1 MPSGIGFSGRKSRPY
16 RKHRPLPAVVLL
28 TLLGVASLYVWFS
41 VFDDADDINDDIRCH
56 PPAAEPRG
64 KDYVSVGHDALD
76 DVTPIPPSKVAVQ
89 VLNAGELRGE
99 AAITTA
105 ELRQLGFTQVAE
117 PANDPAYRDRTANCE
132 GQIRFGDNG
141 AAAARTLSLID
152 TCLELINDGRKDA
165 TVDLAIGT
173 QFTDVMPR
181 REAVQVL
188 DQLSAWAKR
197 TSDRGSSELASN
209 DEPNIDPE
217 LLEAARPEAC

>member
-1 MPSGIGFSGRKSRPY
+1 MSSGIGFTGRKSRPY
-16 RKHRPLPAVVLL
+16 RKHRPLPAVVLVA
-28 TLLGVASLYVWFS
+28 LLGVASLYVWFS
-41 VFDDADDINDDIRCH
+41 VFEDAENIDDAIRCH
-56 PPAAEPRG
+56 PPASAPPG
-64 KDYVSVGHDALD
+64 KDYVSVGHDALN

-117 PANDPAYRDRTANCE
+117 PANDPAYKDKTANCE

-152 TCLELINDGRKDA
+152 TCLELVNDGRKDA

-181 REAVQVL
+181 SEAVEVL

-197 TSDRGSSELASN
+197 SSGRGSSELASN
-209 DEPNIDPE
+209 SGPNISPE
-217 LLEAARPEAC
+217 QLEAARPEAC

>member
-16 RKHRPLPAVVLL
+16 RKHRPLPAVLL
-28 TLLGVASLYVWFS
+28 VTLLGAASLYVWFS
-41 VFDDADDINDDIRCH
+41 VFEDADDINEAIRCH
-56 PPAAEPRG
+56 PPASAPPGRQ
-64 KDYVSVGHDALD
+64 YTSVGHDALD
-76 DVTPIPPSKVAVQ
+76 DVTPIPPSKVAVR
-89 VLNAGELRGE
+89 VLNAGDLRGE

-117 PANDPAYRDRTANCE
+117 PANDPAYEDRTANCE

-181 REAVQVL
+181 SEAIEVL

-197 TSDRGSSELASN
+197 GSGRGTSELASN
-209 DEPNIDPE
+209 SGPDIDEE
-217 LLEAARPEAC
+217 LLEAARPKTC

>member
-1 MPSGIGFSGRKSRPY
+1 MSAGIGFSGRKSRPY
-16 RKHRPLPAVVLL
+16 RKHRPLPAVFLV

-41 VFDDADDINDDIRCH
+41 VFEDADDIDEAIRCQ
-56 PPAAEPRG
+56 PPASAPPG
-64 KDYVSVGHDALD
+64 AHYTSVGHDALD
-76 DVTPIPPSKVAVQ
+76 DVTPVPPSKVAVQ
-89 VLNAGELRGE
+89 VLNAGNLRGE

-117 PANDPAYRDRTANCE
+117 PANDPAYENRTANCE

-152 TCLELINDGRKDA
+152 TCLELVNDGRKDA
-165 TVDLAIGT
+165 TVDLSIGT

-181 REAVQVL
+181 REAVEVL

-197 TSDRGSSELASN
+197 NSARGSSELASN
-209 DEPNIDPE
+209 SVPDIDAE
-217 LLEAARPEAC
+217 LLEAARPPAC